1 MGSSFLTKDETQAP
15 ALTAWN
21 LHPWTTREV
30 PALSVETQPVV
41 WMFLHAALCLL
52 FSLSCEQG
60 EHGVKEVLDIL
71 KNEFH
76 TSMTLTGKFL
86 PCFS

>member
-1 MGSSFLTKDETQAP
+1 MKPRPP
-15 ALTAWN
+15 ALTAW
-21 LHPWTTREV
+21 TAREV
-30 PALSVETQPVV
+30 PSLSIETQPVV
-41 WMFLHAALCLL
+41 RMFLHATLSLL

-76 TSMTLTGKFL
+76 TSMTLTGKFFTML
-86 PCFS
+86 FLTQS

>member
-1 MGSSFLTKDETQAP
+1 MRPRPP
-15 ALTAWN
+15 ALTAWS
-21 LHPWTTREV
+21 LPGTTREV
-30 PALSVETQPVV
+30 PSPSSETQPVV
-41 WMFLHAALCLL
+41 RMFLHASLCLL
-52 FSLSCEQG
+52 SSLSCEQG

-86 PCFS
+86 PFFS

>member
-1 MGSSFLTKDETQAP
+1 
-15 ALTAWN
+15 
-21 LHPWTTREV
+21 
-30 PALSVETQPVV
+30 
-41 WMFLHAALCLL
+41 MFLHASLCLL
-52 FSLSCEQG
+52 SSLSCEQG

-86 PCFS
+86 PFFS